1 MAFRFPLA
9 SVLGF
14 RESVERREEL
24 ALAKVQLEMARVQ
37 HEIERVTE
45 DLAEA
50 QRKREEC
57 MRKAI
62 PAAELQSMLRA
73 ADLAAER
80 KKKLLESLA
89 ALEHQRG
96 EQMRAY
102 QSAHRARRVLSDLRE
117 QQLET
122 WEQQQVRVQQ
132 KMADDRFVTRH
143 QRK

>member
-24 ALAKVQLEMARVQ
+24 ALARVQLEMARVQ

-62 PAAELQSMLRA
+62 PAAEVQSMLRA
-73 ADLAAER
+73 AGIAGGSR
-80 KKKLLESLA
+80 TP
-89 ALEHQRG
+89 
-96 EQMRAY
+96 
-102 QSAHRARRVLSDLRE
+102 ARRTKASLPVGASRAPGTERSARAAVGDVGTKASPRTAE
-117 QQLET
+117 
-122 WEQQQVRVQQ
+122 
-132 KMADDRFVTRH
+132 
-143 QRK
+143 